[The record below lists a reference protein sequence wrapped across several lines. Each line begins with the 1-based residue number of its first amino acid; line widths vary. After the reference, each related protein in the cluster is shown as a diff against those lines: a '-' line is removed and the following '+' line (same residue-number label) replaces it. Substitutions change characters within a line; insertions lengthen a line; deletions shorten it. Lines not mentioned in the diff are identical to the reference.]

1 MSTLIVIAKAPVPGR
16 VKTRLTP
23 PLTPEQGAELAGAAL
38 ADTLEAVAGARF
50 SLPVLALEG
59 DPALVSVPTRFAVVT
74 QAGGGL
80 DRRLAAAFKEAALRD
95 PGPALLIGMD
105 TPQVTGP
112 LLEAC
117 MPTVWEDA
125 TFGPAQDGGFWSLGF
140 RSPREVDLDRLLL
153 DVPMSMDTTGAV
165 QLGRLTDA
173 GLRVRMLPVLR
184 DVDTIADIAAVA
196 AAAPASRFAAVARA
210 AGATL
215 PVPA

>member
-23 PLTPEQGAELAGAAL
+23 PFTPEQGAELAGAAL
-38 ADTLEAVAGARF
+38 ADTLEAVAGARC

-59 DPALVSVPTRFAVVT
+59 DPGLVSVPGRFAVVA

-80 DRRLAAAFKEAALRD
+80 DRRLAAAFKEAAIRD
-95 PGPALLIGMD
+95 PGPVLLIGMD

-117 MPTVWEDA
+117 VPTAWEDA
-125 TFGPAQDGGFWSLGF
+125 TFGPAEDGGFWSLGF

-153 DVPMSMDTTGAV
+153 GVPMSTDATGAV
-165 QLGRLTDA
+165 QLRRLTEA
-173 GLRVRMLPVLR
+173 GLRVRMLPALR
-184 DVDTIADIAAVA
+184 DVDTSEGIAAVA
-196 AAAPASRFAAVARA
+196 AAAPASRFAAAARRV
-210 AGATL
+210 GATVK
-215 PVPA
+215 VPA

>member
-1 MSTLIVIAKAPVPGR
+1 
-16 VKTRLTP
+16 
-23 PLTPEQGAELAGAAL
+23 
-38 ADTLEAVAGARF
+38 
-50 SLPVLALEG
+50 
-59 DPALVSVPTRFAVVT
+59 
-74 QAGGGL
+74 
-80 DRRLAAAFKEAALRD
+80 
-95 PGPALLIGMD
+95 
-105 TPQVTGP
+105 
-112 LLEAC
+112 
-117 MPTVWEDA
+117 
-125 TFGPAQDGGFWSLGF
+125 
-140 RSPREVDLDRLLL
+140 VDLDRLLL

>member
-23 PLTPEQGAELAGAAL
+23 PFTPEQGAALAGAAL

-50 SLPVLALEG
+50 SLRVLTLEG
-59 DPALVSVPTRFAVVT
+59 DPALVCVPPGFVVVP

-80 DRRLAAAFKEAALRD
+80 DRRLAAAFKQAAVLD

-117 MPTVWEDA
+117 TPAAWEDA
-125 TFGPAQDGGFWSLGF
+125 TIGPAEDGGFWSLGF
-140 RSPREVDLDRLLL
+140 RRPREVDLDRLLW
-153 DVPMSMDTTGAV
+153 DVPMSTDTTGAV

-184 DVDTIADIAAVA
+184 DVDTIADLPAVA
-196 AAAPASRFAAVARA
+196 AAAPASRFAAL